1 MKFKKKRGFTIV
13 EAIVY
18 IAIYTIISSLGIII
32 LLNTRN
38 IYYNTIDKRLASN
51 SVNEAF
57 ITIDNVRKDSTEVS
71 IDENNNTVSFKKKVN
86 QTDFLLKILQ
96 VEKQSVIIK
105 YYTASSGN
113 SLFYDTKN
121 EIISDIDSFNVLQ
134 KGKLIYIKV
143 SKRGREFIMCL

>member
-1 MKFKKKRGFTIV
+1 MNFKNRRGFTMI

-71 IDENNNTVSFKKKVN
+71 IDENSNTVSFKKKVN

-121 EIISDIDSFNVLQ
+121 EIISDIDYFNVLQ

>member
-1 MKFKKKRGFTIV
+1 MNFKNRRGFTMI

-18 IAIYTIISSLGIII
+18 IAIYMIISSLGIII

-71 IDENNNTVSFKKKVN
+71 IDENSNTVSFKKKVN

>member
-1 MKFKKKRGFTIV
+1 MNFKNKRGFTLV

-71 IDENNNTVSFKKKVN
+71 IDENSNTVSFKKKVN

>member
-1 MKFKKKRGFTIV
+1 MKFNKKRGFTMI

-18 IAIYTIISSLGIII
+18 IAIYTIISALGLII

-38 IYYNTIDKRLASN
+38 IYYNTMDKRLASN

-57 ITIDNVRKDSTEVS
+57 ITIDNVCKDSTEVS
-71 IDENNNTVSFKKKVN
+71 IDKNSNTVSFKKKVN

-96 VEKQSVIIK
+96 VENQSVIIK

-113 SLFYDTKN
+113 TLFYDTKN
-121 EIISDIDSFNVLQ
+121 EIIADIDSFNVLQ

>member
-1 MKFKKKRGFTIV
+1 MKFKKKRGFTMI

-18 IAIYTIISSLGIII
+18 IAIYTIISSIGIII

-38 IYYNTIDKRLASN
+38 IYYNTIDKKLASN

-57 ITIDNVRKDSTEVS
+57 ITIDNIRKDSNEVL
-71 IDENNNTVSFKKKVN
+71 IDENSNTVSFKKKVN

-143 SKRGREFIMCL
+143 SKKGREFIMCL

>member
-1 MKFKKKRGFTIV
+1 MKFKKKRGFTLV

-18 IAIYTIISSLGIII
+18 IAIYTIISSIGIII

-57 ITIDNVRKDSTEVS
+57 ITIDNIRKDSNEVL
-71 IDENNNTVSFKKKVN
+71 IDENSNTVSFKKKVN
-86 QTDFLLKILQ
+86 QTDFLLKIIQ

-143 SKRGREFIMCL
+143 SKKGREFIMCL